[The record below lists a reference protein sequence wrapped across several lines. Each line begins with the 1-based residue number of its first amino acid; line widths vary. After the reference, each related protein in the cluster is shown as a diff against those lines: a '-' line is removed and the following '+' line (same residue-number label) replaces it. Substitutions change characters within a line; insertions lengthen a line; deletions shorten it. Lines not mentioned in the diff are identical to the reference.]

1 MRWTAAIKDF
11 GHYLRLEK
19 GLADNTLKAYRQDL
33 HWLSEQASLQNWPT
47 PLKIGR
53 AELQESVQELGRQ
66 GRSVRSQA
74 RYISSLKAFFQ
85 YLRLEEWRDDNP
97 AELLESPQL
106 ERKLP
111 DYLEEEEIKQMLAL
125 IDRSK
130 PEGHRNEAILETLYG
145 CGLRVSE
152 LCGLRLSQLFFKEQ
166 FIRILGKGSKER
178 LVPINARAMESIER
192 YRSEVR
198 VHLAIAPG
206 HEDILF
212 LNRRGQKLS
221 RAMIFHLIKEL
232 ASQAGV
238 QKKVSPHTLRHSF
251 ATHLVHHGADLRAV
265 QEMLGHASITT
276 TEIYTHL
283 QQEHLRKAILRYHPR
298 GQGND

>member
-19 GLADNTLKAYRQDL
+19 GLAENTLKAYRRDL
-33 HWLSEQASLQNWPT
+33 EWLARLAAEKQWPG
-47 PLKIGR
+47 PDKIGR
-53 AELQESVQELGRQ
+53 RELQESVSELARQ
-66 GRSVRSQA
+66 GRAVRSQA
-74 RYISSLKAFFQ
+74 RFISSLRAFFR
-85 YLRLEEWRDDNP
+85 YLLLEDWRAENP
-97 AELLESPQL
+97 AELLESPQMD
-106 ERKLP
+106 RKLP
-111 DYLEEEEIKQMLAL
+111 HYLEESEINRMLAL

-166 FIRILGKGSKER
+166 FIRVLGKGAKER
-178 LVPINARAMESIER
+178 LVPINDRAMESIER
-192 YRSEVR
+192 YRKEVR
-198 VHLAIAPG
+198 VHLDIVAG
-206 HEDILF
+206 HEDFVF
-212 LNRRGQKLS
+212 LNRRGKQLS
-221 RAMIFHLIKEL
+221 RAMIFHLIKTL
-232 ASQAGV
+232 AAEAGV
-238 QKKVSPHTLRHSF
+238 RKKVSPHTLRHSF

-283 QQEHLRKAILRYHPR
+283 QQKHLREAILKFHPR
-298 GQGND
+298 GGQ